1 MEELTYVFIIIIIVL
16 SLLVISNTYNIYTL
30 SKKEFQMRSLI
41 DLKEFDTIHPM
52 IKELYHEAIVNGV
65 FFLHNIIVNDVI
77 KMNDID
83 KWYNSNKTDLFE
95 LIESVREL
103 GKISIEQRNK
113 KLDSSYLSNLFNLD
127 IPELTTKI
135 KALSDS
141 PDLKESD
148 LEEVME
154 VI

>member
-83 KWYNSNKTDLFE
+83 KWYNTNKTDLFE

-141 PDLKESD
+141 PELKESD

>member
-83 KWYNSNKTDLFE
+83 KWYNTNKTDLFE

-103 GKISIEQRNK
+103 GKISIEQRNN

-141 PDLKESD
+141 PDL
-148 LEEVME
+148 EEVME

>member
-141 PDLKESD
+141 PDL
-148 LEEVME
+148 EEVME

>member
-1 MEELTYVFIIIIIVL
+1 
-16 SLLVISNTYNIYTL
+16 
-30 SKKEFQMRSLI
+30 MRSLI

-83 KWYNSNKTDLFE
+83 KWYNTNKTDLFE

>member
-83 KWYNSNKTDLFE
+83 KWYNTNKTDLFE

-141 PDLKESD
+141 PDL
-148 LEEVME
+148 EEVME

>member
-83 KWYNSNKTDLFE
+83 KWYNTNKTDLFE

-148 LEEVME
+148 LKEVME

>member
-83 KWYNSNKTDLFE
+83 KWYNTNKTDLFE

>member
-83 KWYNSNKTDLFE
+83 KWYNTNKTDLFE

-141 PDLKESD
+141 PELKESD
-148 LEEVME
+148 LKEVME